1 MKRFLSILILSILL
15 FSCTK
20 TDEDPIPSG
29 QNSDTV
35 FVLNEG
41 AFGAGNAEV
50 SLYFPNSKKIRNNV
64 FFSTNGRILG
74 DVLQSAVRNN
84 DRIYFVLNNSGKIEI
99 ANSSS
104 MLQLGAITGLKLPRY
119 IKFISNNLAWVSC
132 WGDGGCILKVDVSTK
147 QIIDSVKTGSGPEEI
162 IYISNRV
169 FVANSG
175 GFVDDSTITVV
186 NSLTGNLEQ
195 TITVG
200 DNPISM
206 VVDANGKI
214 WVLCKGKVIYDANWN
229 IIGHS
234 SSKLVM
240 LNPNNLQI
248 EKTITL
254 FTNQH
259 PSRLQI
265 NPALTL
271 LYIGSGYG
279 FQGIYKH
286 GINDQTF
293 VSSPIISASYY
304 GFNVSPKNGT
314 LYCSKAPN
322 FSSNGKL
329 EVFAPSGELL
339 DIQTAGIGPNSIIF

>member
-1 MKRFLSILILSILL
+1 MKRLLFSLILSLVI

-20 TDEDPIPSG
+20 TEEDPIPSG
-29 QNSDTV
+29 INSDTV

-50 SLYFPNSKKIRNNV
+50 SLYFPTSKKIRNNV

-74 DVLQSAVRNN
+74 DVLQSGVRNN
-84 DRIYFVLNNSGKIEI
+84 GMIYFVLNNSGKIEI
-99 ANSSS
+99 TNSSS
-104 MLQLGAITGLKLPRY
+104 MLQLGAISGLKLPRY
-119 IKFISNNLAWVSC
+119 IKFISNDMAWVSC
-132 WGDGGCILKVDVSTK
+132 WGDGGSLIKVNVNSK

-162 IYISNRV
+162 IYINNRL

-186 NSLTGNLEQ
+186 NTLTGDFEQ

-206 VVDANGKI
+206 QIDANGKI

-229 IIGHS
+229 VVGHT
-234 SSKLVM
+234 SSKLVL
-240 LNPNNLQI
+240 LNPTNLQI
-248 EKTITL
+248 EKTISL
-254 FTNQH
+254 FSNQH
-259 PSRLQI
+259 PSRIQI
-265 NPALTL
+265 NPALNI

-286 GINDQTF
+286 AINDLTF
-293 VSSPIISASYY
+293 INSPIISNNYY
-304 GFNVSPKNGT
+304 GFNISPKNGNIF
-314 LYCSKAPN
+314 CSKASN
-322 FSSNGKL
+322 FSTNGKL
-329 EVFAPSGELL
+329 EVFAPNGELL
-339 DIQTAGIGPNSIIF
+339 DIQTTGIGPNAVIF